1 MGKPTSKI
9 IQTLALPQQPIRYMV
24 TNTERIILVTYDY
37 NIAKKLAS
45 AISSLENPSK
55 FYVRVGNKTR

>member
-9 IQTLALPQQPIRYMV
+9 IQTLALPLEPIRYMV

-37 NIAKKLAS
+37 NFARKITS
-45 AISSLENPSK
+45 AIRQQENPANFYIKLNSK
-55 FYVRVGNKTR
+55 K

>member
-9 IQTLALPQQPIRYMV
+9 VQTLALPLQPVRYMV

-37 NIAKKLAS
+37 NFANKIAK
-45 AISSLENPSK
+45 AIEQTENSGK
-55 FYVRVGNKTR
+55 YYLKIR

>member
-9 IQTLALPQQPIRYMV
+9 IQTLAIPLQPIRYVV

-37 NIAKKLAS
+37 KFAKKIESDIKKLS
-45 AISSLENPSK
+45 DPRK
-55 FYVRVGNKTR
+55 FYVR

>member
-9 IQTLALPQQPIRYMV
+9 IQTLALPLEPIRYMV

-45 AISSLENPSK
+45 AISALENPSK

>member
-1 MGKPTSKI
+1 MGKSISKI

-37 NIAKKLAS
+37 HFAKKIAN
-45 AISSLENPSK
+45 AIEQTENPTK
-55 FYVRVGNKTR
+55 FYVRVGSKIR

>member
-9 IQTLALPQQPIRYMV
+9 IQTLALPLQPIRYLV

-37 NIAKKLAS
+37 KFAKKIES
-45 AISSLENPSK
+45 AINALDDAKNYYLK
-55 FYVRVGNKTR
+55 LR

>member
-1 MGKPTSKI
+1 M
-9 IQTLALPQQPIRYMV
+9 QTLALPLQPIRYMV

>member
-1 MGKPTSKI
+1 MEI
-9 IQTLALPQQPIRYMV
+9 LALPLEPVRYMV

-45 AISSLENPSK
+45 AISALENPSK

>member
-9 IQTLALPQQPIRYMV
+9 MQTLALPLQPIRYLV

-37 NIAKKLAS
+37 NFAKKIAN
-45 AISSLENPSK
+45 AIQKLEMPSN
-55 FYVRVGNKTR
+55 YYIKTR

>member
-1 MGKPTSKI
+1 M
-9 IQTLALPQQPIRYMV
+9 QTLALPLQPIRYMV

-37 NIAKKLAS
+37 NIAKKLAN
-45 AISSLENPSK
+45 AIGSLENPTK

>member
-9 IQTLALPQQPIRYMV
+9 IQTLALPLQPIRYLV

-37 NIAKKLAS
+37 NIAKKLAN
-45 AISSLENPSK
+45 AIGSLENPTK
-55 FYVRVGNKTR
+55 FYVKIRR

>member
-9 IQTLALPQQPIRYMV
+9 IQTLALPLQPIRYLV

-37 NIAKKLAS
+37 KFAKRIENDIKKLS
-45 AISSLENPSK
+45 DPRK
-55 FYVRVGNKTR
+55 FYVR

>member
-9 IQTLALPQQPIRYMV
+9 IQILALPLQPVRYMV

-37 NIAKKLAS
+37 RFAQKIAQ
-45 AISSLENPSK
+45 AISGLENPKK
-55 FYVRVGNKTR
+55 FYLKIR

>member
-9 IQTLALPQQPIRYMV
+9 IQTLALPLQPIRYLV

-45 AISSLENPSK
+45 AISSLENPTKFFVKIKSK
-55 FYVRVGNKTR
+55 